1 MHRKVD
7 NRHYKSRPIDW
18 QIFGKSNEQSAQELK
33 AQIYRS
39 ANNPKIFAS
48 IGDAFHYGTNSDGQT
63 GNGHARHFP
72 FASRHADK
80 PFRGANRHCAKP
92 AIEDQSWGSILV
104 VGEPT
109 IRTIRQ

>member
-1 MHRKVD
+1 MDR
-7 NRHYKSRPIDW
+7 
-18 QIFGKSNEQSAQELK
+18 QIFRKSNEQSAQELK
-33 AQIYRS
+33 AQIYSS
-39 ANNPKIFAS
+39 ANNPNILAN

-104 VGEPT
+104 
-109 IRTIRQ
+109 